1 MDTLT
6 RYVATCKPR
15 RLPHTAAAAAAV
27 VTVAVAAVAAVADD
41 DS

>member
-15 RLPHTAAAAAAV
+15 RLPHTAAAAAV